1 MLYFPLYV
9 LSQLPCRDEKRLFS
23 GEKAKGAFDLGEGR
37 PLNSISATS
46 DVEPFMSLDPRS
58 FRKTLGCFAS
68 GVTVVTTLSPETK
81 EPQGVTVSAFTS
93 LSLDPPLVLFC
104 LGNATSSMAAFKSFG
119 HFAINILSEHQRDL
133 SIRFASRSADKWQGV
148 AWDKWDSGVPI
159 LPGCLATLE
168 CSLVRVEDGGDHQI
182 FIGRVERMKHHE
194 GGSPLVY
201 FRGSYMDL
209 GAPTLT
215 DVV

>member
-1 MLYFPLYV
+1 
-9 LSQLPCRDEKRLFS
+9 
-23 GEKAKGAFDLGEGR
+23 
-37 PLNSISATS
+37 
-46 DVEPFMSLDPRS
+46 MSLDSRS

-68 GVTVVTTLSPETK
+68 GVTVVTTLSPDSR
-81 EPQGVTVSAFTS
+81 EPLGVTVSAFSS

-104 LGNATSSMAAFKSFG
+104 LGNTTSSLEAFKSNG

-133 SIRFASRSADKWQGV
+133 SIRFASRSGDKWKGLSWD
-148 AWDKWDSGVPI
+148 AWNSGVPI
-159 LPGCLATLE
+159 LSGCLANLE

-182 FIGRVERMKHHE
+182 FIGRVERMKHQE

-209 GAPTLT
+209 APAALG
-215 DVV
+215 DVI